1 MNEHI
6 ISERRAWMNLLVKI
20 KQQQV
25 ILTASI
31 CIIALAIVLKNIL
44 FIPTDILIRDMMIYI
59 IVYLGFLMFAFKI
72 DGKYER
78 SGKISTLIWDILIV
92 FITLAIITVYAL

>member
-6 ISERRAWMNLLVKI
+6 ISERGAWMNLLVKI

-72 DGKYER
+72 DDKYEK
-78 SGKISTLIWDILIV
+78 SAKISTLIWDILIV